1 LIRNF
6 VMLYL
11 FLALAA
17 QVLNALVVLL
27 DKYLIVSKSVAKPVV
42 YAFLIA
48 VLSGVVVIIL
58 PFGVIMT
65 PTVVVILLS
74 LAVSFAYVFSILF
87 LYKSL
92 AVSDAS
98 DVAPIL
104 GAMSALSALLFDL
117 LFLGGHPMGNFLG
130 GFVFLVVGTVLM
142 SYFRFSGKSLAYVVF
157 SGVLF
162 GLSSV
167 LVKMIFLE
175 TTFWNGFFWSRM
187 GNVVAALIFLIP
199 SANRRVI
206 FGNILFSS
214 FKTKF
219 FVLANKTLA
228 GFAFLLILIAINLG
242 DVSVVNA
249 IGGVQFVILIIFALI
264 FSKKFPN
271 YFYESVHHR
280 MTIMQKVT
288 ATILISVGYALLFI

>member
-1 LIRNF
+1 
-6 VMLYL
+6 MLYL

-17 QVLNALVVLL
+17 QVINALVVLA
-27 DKYLIVSKSVAKPVV
+27 DKYLIASKLVVKPVV
-42 YAFLIA
+42 YAFLVA
-48 VLSGVVVIIL
+48 VLSGVVVVIL
-58 PFGVIMT
+58 PFGVVAT
-65 PTVVVILLS
+65 PTVAIILLS

-92 AVSDAS
+92 AISDAS

-104 GAMSALSALLFDL
+104 GAVSALSALLFNYF
-117 LFLGGHPMGNFLG
+117 FLGGHPVGNFLG
-130 GFVFLVVGTVLM
+130 GFVFLVVGAVLM
-142 SYFRFSGKSLAYVVF
+142 SYFRFSGRSLAYVIF
-157 SGVLF
+157 SGMLF

-199 SANRRVI
+199 SANRRAI
-206 FGNILFSS
+206 FSNIISSS
-214 FKTKF
+214 FSTRF
-219 FVLANKTLA
+219 FILANKTLA
-228 GFAFLLILIAINLG
+228 GFAFLLILMAINLG
-242 DVSVVNA
+242 EVSVVNA

-271 YFYESVHHR
+271 YFYESVGGR
-280 MTIMQKVT
+280 RTIIQKVT
-288 ATILISVGYALLFI
+288 ATLLITFGYFLLFV

>member
-1 LIRNF
+1 
-6 VMLYL
+6 MLYL

-17 QVLNALVVLL
+17 QVLNALVVLA
-27 DKYLIVSKSVAKPVV
+27 DKYLIASKLVVKPVV

-48 VLSGVVVIIL
+48 VLSGVVIVIL
-58 PFGVIMT
+58 PFGVVVT
-65 PTVVVILLS
+65 PTVAIIFLS

-104 GAMSALSALLFDL
+104 GAVSALSALLFNH
-117 LFLGGHPMGNFLG
+117 LFLGGHPVGNFLG
-130 GFVFLVVGTVLM
+130 GFTFLVVGTVLM
-142 SYFRFSGKSLAYVVF
+142 SYFRFSGRSLAYVIF
-157 SGVLF
+157 SGMLF

-206 FGNILFSS
+206 FNNILSLS

-219 FVLANKTLA
+219 FILANKTLA
-228 GFAFLLILIAINLG
+228 GFAFLLILLAINLG

-264 FSKKFPN
+264 FSKKFPD
-271 YFYESVHHR
+271 YFYESVSNR
-280 MTIMQKVT
+280 MTIVQKVG
-288 ATILISVGYALLFI
+288 ATILVSTGYVLLFI

>member
-1 LIRNF
+1 
-6 VMLYL
+6 MLYL
-11 FLALAA
+11 FLAIGA
-17 QVLNALVVLL
+17 QVLNALVVLV
-27 DKYLIVSKSVAKPVV
+27 DKYLISSRLVVKPVV

-48 VLSGVVVIIL
+48 VLSGVVVVVL
-58 PFGVIMT
+58 PFGVVTTPSLVIIM
-65 PTVVVILLS
+65 LS
-74 LAVSFAYVFSILF
+74 LAVSFAYIFSILF

-104 GAMSALSALLFDL
+104 GAVSALSALLFDH
-117 LFLGGHPMGNFLG
+117 LFTGGHPVGNLLG
-130 GFVFLVVGTVLM
+130 GFAFLVIGTALM
-142 SYFRFSGKSLAYVVF
+142 SYFRFSGRSLAYVIF

-199 SANRRVI
+199 SVNRRAI
-206 FGNILFSS
+206 FGNIISSS

-219 FVLANKTLA
+219 FILANKALA

-249 IGGVQFVILIIFALI
+249 IGGVQFVILIFFALI
-264 FSKKFPN
+264 FSKKLPD
-271 YFYESVHHR
+271 YFFESVHHR
-280 MTIMQKVT
+280 TAVVQKIT
-288 ATILISVGYALLFI
+288 AAILISVGYALLFV